1 MAKKKMATISRKK
14 SKKTKT
20 SKKDVGLLGK
30 ALRAL
35 GGAGGGVVGGMFGA
49 PLAGAAAGTGL
60 GATISRWLGA
70 GDYTVAANSIVR
82 STLRSSENIPMMHTS
97 GQTVTIRHKEFIAEI
112 SGSVGFTVQRFFL
125 IQPGDSNT
133 FPWLSDIANKYQQ
146 YKIKGL
152 VFHYVPTSGY
162 AVSGTNPAIGSVMLQ
177 TSYRANDTAPTSK
190 VEMLNEYWASES
202 SPADSFCHPLE
213 CSPSE
218 NPFSIHYTR
227 NQPVPANDSPLMYD
241 LGQTWVATS
250 GMPGANVVGDLF
262 VTYEIELSK
271 PIVTSGVTDSILSSS
286 RLDGT
291 ASPGN
296 WFGGTTETSQF
307 GTGVI
312 LYNTSKMTF
321 PVGTTGTYLIVV
333 SMISSAYLTAMNLA
347 GAPTFTNCTGVNLPN
362 GSQYSATNC
371 TSAVNLTGGDY
382 ILKVNL
388 VQSGLVAS
396 VQFPAG
402 TWTGTVNAVIIEVA
416 AC

>member
-35 GGAGGGVVGGMFGA
+35 GGAGGGMVGGMFGA

-70 GDYTVAANSIVR
+70 GDYTVASNSIVR

-125 IQPGDSNT
+125 IQPGDTNT
-133 FPWLSDIANKYQQ
+133 FPWLSGIANKYQQ

-227 NQPVPANDSPLMYD
+227 N
-241 LGQTWVATS
+241 
-250 GMPGANVVGDLF
+250 
-262 VTYEIELSK
+262 
-271 PIVTSGVTDSILSSS
+271 
-286 RLDGT
+286 
-291 ASPGN
+291 
-296 WFGGTTETSQF
+296 
-307 GTGVI
+307 
-312 LYNTSKMTF
+312 
-321 PVGTTGTYLIVV
+321 
-333 SMISSAYLTAMNLA
+333 
-347 GAPTFTNCTGVNLPN
+347 LPN
-362 GSQYSATNC
+362 TH
-371 TSAVNLTGGDY
+371 
-382 ILKVNL
+382 
-388 VQSGLVAS
+388 
-396 VQFPAG
+396 
-402 TWTGTVNAVIIEVA
+402 
-416 AC
+416 